1 MPLKEALKCF
11 SCFEVSRLCSRVLSE
26 LKRVFGV
33 DVTELLS
40 PYSELLLC
48 SGLFTEVYLVSSDL
62 LGVVNVLRRSGRVPY
77 CVGIYVGRFRGRKPY
92 LIPSTMLANIVFSR
106 LGRYVSTVVVSDEG
120 LKPFLYGRDVLKA
133 SVTKV
138 YPKLRRKDIAFVVG
152 SDGYVYGVGISL
164 VDDSTINDLGR
175 NDVVIK
181 NVFDVGWYLRG
192 GTEPREKKF
201 KT

>member
-1 MPLKEALKCF
+1 
-11 SCFEVSRLCSRVLSE
+11 
-26 LKRVFGV
+26 
-33 DVTELLS
+33 
-40 PYSELLLC
+40 
-48 SGLFTEVYLVSSDL
+48 
-62 LGVVNVLRRSGRVPY
+62 
-77 CVGIYVGRFRGRKPY
+77 
-92 LIPSTMLANIVFSR
+92 MLANTVFSR

-133 SVTKV
+133 SVTNV

-175 NDVVIK
+175 NDVVVK